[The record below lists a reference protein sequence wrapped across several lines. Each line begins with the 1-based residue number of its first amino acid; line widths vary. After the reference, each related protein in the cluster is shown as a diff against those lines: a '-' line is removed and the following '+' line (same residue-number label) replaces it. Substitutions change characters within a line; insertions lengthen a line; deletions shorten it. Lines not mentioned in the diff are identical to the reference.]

1 MTLSTY
7 IWQRLVLIG
16 ATLFDNFFLWS
27 LKVHAL
33 KCTFRHPKIQ
43 ILYYMY
49 LWETSGVPE
58 RKCSLHP
65 VPSHPPHCC
74 VP

>member
-27 LKVHAL
+27 LKVRAL

-49 LWETSGVPE
+49 LWETSGVP
-58 RKCSLHP
+58 
-65 VPSHPPHCC
+65 
-74 VP
+74 